1 MEKVDIIN
9 SEIVDQSYNNAF
21 DLLLGNI
28 SFDDLAE
35 RNEFYLPEDYED
47 PKVILQYFEDI
58 EDYNKCIEIRDK
70 K

>member
-58 EDYNKCIEIRDK
+58 EDYDKCIEIRDK

>member
-47 PKVILQYFEDI
+47 PKVVLQYFEDI
-58 EDYNKCIEIRDK
+58 EDYEKCIEIRDK